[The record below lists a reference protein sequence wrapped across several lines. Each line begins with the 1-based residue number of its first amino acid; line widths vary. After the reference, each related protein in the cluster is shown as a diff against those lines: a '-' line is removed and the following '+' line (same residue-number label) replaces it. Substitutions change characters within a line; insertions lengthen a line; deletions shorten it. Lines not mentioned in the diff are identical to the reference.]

1 MPTFTF
7 KDRYCVKVN
16 IDRPSTQQNAQQAIR
31 QDNSQGG
38 QQAQQPDRAITLV
51 LMTAIGVPLS
61 KYTKFIN
68 ALTKQGFTVVS
79 ADYPCCGENQPHV
92 SRGIDYGYQDLVDKF
107 VPALLDNARILT
119 PGHQIIMLGHSIGAH
134 IGSIYSALTDTPLIA
149 VATGNI
155 HYKNWRGLGRLNIL
169 RAAAAFEVLIRV
181 YGYLPGYKVG
191 FGYKEPKKLMKDWCR
206 TAWTGKFDFIKELKS
221 SAFIEA
227 KANKGQGLYFNI
239 IGDDF
244 APFASTQHLSELCA
258 RAKVVRIQLEP
269 ALRGNQHSVWL
280 KSPESVVENIVANLD
295 FFTEAVPH

>member
-7 KDRYCVKVN
+7 KDRYSVNVN
-16 IDRPSTQQNAQQAIR
+16 IDRPT
-31 QDNSQGG
+31 G

-51 LMTAIGVPLS
+51 LMTAIGVRLT
-61 KYTKFIN
+61 KYTKFID

-92 SRGIDYGYQDLVDKF
+92 SRGIDYGYQDLVDEF
-107 VPALLDNARILT
+107 VPALLDNARTLT
-119 PGHQIIMLGHSIGAH
+119 PDHQIWMLGHSIGAH
-134 IGSIYSALTDTPLIA
+134 IGSIYSALTDTPLIG

-155 HYKNWRGLGRLNIL
+155 HYKNWQGLGRFDIL

-191 FGYKEPKKLMKDWCR
+191 FGYKEPKELMKDWCR
-206 TAWTGKFDFIKELKS
+206 TAWTGKFDFIKALND
-221 SAFIEA
+221 SAHNKA

-244 APFASTQHLSELCA
+244 APLASTQHLSELCA
-258 RAKVVRIQLEP
+258 RAKVVRVQLDP
-269 ALRGNQHSVWL
+269 ALKGNQHSVWL
-280 KSPESVVENIVANLD
+280 KSPDGIVDNIIANLD
-295 FFTEAVPH
+295 FFNEGVPDDSKLT